1 MFAHQFKQ
9 NYPVGMVKDKD
20 AHVCVCVFFFARDEK
35 DLNFVIKSHL
45 VGCVRVCL
53 PIYEINLHDW
63 I

>member
-20 AHVCVCVFFFARDEK
+20 AHVSVCIFFARDEK

-45 VGCVRVCL
+45 TGCVRVCL